1 MAIALHSSGTLRV
14 RDPDVRAR
22 LAALTPVVAPGA
34 LAAER
39 HLEVHPALE
48 ALLPQGL
55 ARGTS
60 VACQGP
66 AAATTALLLAA
77 RTTQQGSW
85 LGGAGWDTFGPDA
98 AREAGVVLDRV
109 VMVRRPSDGSGG
121 DEWWGHVLA
130 GLVDGFDV
138 VVVGDAT
145 AVRPSTAR
153 RVQARL
159 QSRGGVLVLVG
170 DPGGFAPE
178 LRITGTSRWHG
189 LADGHGHLA
198 ARRLELTAE
207 GRRMPRA
214 RVHHVWC
221 PGLDGRITSAVPS
234 VNPMAVPTTPMAP
247 ALERTG

>member
-1 MAIALHSSGTLRV
+1 MAVALHSSGTLRV
-14 RDPDVRAR
+14 RDPDARAR
-22 LAALTPVVAPGA
+22 LAALTPLVAPGA

-39 HLEVHPALE
+39 SLEVHPALD

-66 AAATTALLLAA
+66 AAASAALLLVA
-77 RTTQQGSW
+77 RATQQGSW
-85 LGGAGWDTFGPDA
+85 LGVAGMPAFGPDA
-98 AREAGVVLDRV
+98 ACEAGVVLDRV
-109 VMVRRPSDGSGG
+109 VMVRLPADGSHG

-138 VVVGDAT
+138 VLVGDAT
-145 AVRPSTAR
+145 AVRPGTAR

-178 LRITGTSRWHG
+178 LRITAGARWQG
-189 LADGHGHLA
+189 LAQGHGHLA
-198 ARRLELTAE
+198 ARRLELSAE
-207 GRRMPRA
+207 GRRLPRP
-214 RVHHVWC
+214 RRHQVWC
-221 PGLDGRITSAVPS
+221 PDVDGRITAAAPAVA
-234 VNPMAVPTTPMAP
+234 AVAAVAVT